1 MKKRANSKTGGLVSG
16 QEFKRALYEVLEDTG
31 KRRIGARVLKQ
42 LLIALILLN
51 ILFAV
56 LETVPEIRDLFSSQL
71 RFVQFASGFI
81 FLTEYIMRLYVA
93 DLHPPL
99 RRYGPVFSRLRYAI
113 QPDAIIDLIGALPL
127 LFVLFLPNQAVTM
140 VIVLRLLRF
149 LKLARYS
156 PALRSLISAVGNE
169 RRALLGSSMIIFGV
183 ILLSATVMYLI
194 EKDDQPEKFRSILH
208 GIYWAITTV
217 TTVGY
222 GDVVPVSNLGKMVAG
237 IVMLMGYGLIALPV
251 GIIASA
257 FAREIHSR
265 DFVVTWSM
273 VARVPLFEDL
283 KATEIAEVSKLLQS
297 LRVQKGGTIA
307 DKGDVADKMYFI
319 ADGEVEIR
327 LQHDTVFLG
336 EGSFF
341 GELALINQTPRTA
354 KVVAY
359 KDCQL
364 LVLEAEALKH
374 LMDKDEKLAK
384 KIMDEARDRVAA
396 GKRVLG
402 ELAEEELQ
410 QAGVFASSEQM
421 DQEPEL
427 FEKDSTPQDDDD
439 TDEPDSEEERL
450 KDASTSEKEPER

>member
-1 MKKRANSKTGGLVSG
+1 MHSLDI
-16 QEFKRALYEVLEDTG
+16 KRALYEVLENTG
-31 KRRIGARVLKQ
+31 KRKVASAIVRHTLVF
-42 LLIALILLN
+42 LILLN
-51 ILFAV
+51 IAFAV
-56 LETVPEIRDLFSSQL
+56 LETVPEIRQAFDTHFRIIQL
-71 RFVQFASGFI
+71 LSGLI
-81 FLTEYIMRLYVA
+81 FLVEYVLRLYVA

-99 RRYGPVFSRLRYAI
+99 RRYGPVMSRLRYAV

-127 LFVLFLPNQAVTM
+127 LFVLFLPNEAVTI
-140 VIVLRLLRF
+140 VIILRLLRF

-169 RRALLGSSMIIFGV
+169 RRALIGSSMIIFGV
-183 ILLSATVMYLI
+183 ILLAATVMYLI
-194 EKDDQPEKFRSILH
+194 EHDAQPEKFRSILH

-222 GDVVPVSNLGKMVAG
+222 GDVVPVTSLGKMIAG

-283 KATEIAEVSKLLQS
+283 KATEIAEVAKLLQS
-297 LRVQKGGTIA
+297 LRVRQGGTIA
-307 DKGDVADKMYFI
+307 EKGDVADKMYFI
-319 ADGEVEIR
+319 SDGEVEIR
-327 LQHDTVFLG
+327 LEHDTVYLG

-341 GELALINQTPRTA
+341 GELALINQTRRTA
-354 KVVAY
+354 KVIAY
-359 KDCQL
+359 SECQL
-364 LVLEAEALKH
+364 LVLEAGALRH
-374 LMDKDEKLAK
+374 LMDRDEALAK

-402 ELAEEELQ
+402 ELAEEELE
-410 QAGVFASSEQM
+410 QAGVFASS
-421 DQEPEL
+421 DNASTEPGL
-427 FEKDSTPQDDDD
+427 FPGGE
-439 TDEPDSEEERL
+439 TDEVAEDEDMADLEPDADAQDKV
-450 KDASTSEKEPER
+450 KDPDK